1 MLRLCKGQRV
11 LDVGGREEDEINSK
25 RRVPPGNAGVSPPA
39 KMKRAMDLSTAI
51 LTQVKRPSGEK
62 QASGLYNT
70 LLGVKAWNR
79 PTTLE
84 QDSVAAS
91 RGRGRR

>member
-1 MLRLCKGQRV
+1 
-11 LDVGGREEDEINSK
+11 VGGREEDETDSK

-62 QASGLYNT
+62 KLVVCSPYNT
-70 LLGVKAWNR
+70 ILGVKA
-79 PTTLE
+79 
-84 QDSVAAS
+84 
-91 RGRGRR
+91 